1 MIRHFSPMHWN
12 MIVTICKYD
21 YLKVRRMSLNDIE
34 VDQKIYIYKYS
45 VVSDRESPKFGP
57 MREKPANKDAILSR
71 EKIKGTVIYNVR

>member
-12 MIVTICKYD
+12 MIMTICKYD

-45 VVSDRESPKFGP
+45 VVSDRESPKCL
-57 MREKPANKDAILSR
+57 DQ
-71 EKIKGTVIYNVR
+71 